1 MTKEIE
7 TEHGSV
13 VLDADWLD
21 AVNYVWELVKADE
34 KIKRFDKEIRPMV
47 RSVAYEIL
55 EKAFLEYDFD
65 DIVLKDDYFWE
76 WFAEQQED

>member
-21 AVNYVWELVKADE
+21 AVNYVWELVNAE
-34 KIKRFDKEIRPMV
+34 GKIKGFSPEIRV
-47 RSVAYEIL
+47 KVKSVAYEIL
-55 EKAFLEYDFD
+55 EKAFLEYDFEDMVFND
-65 DIVLKDDYFWE
+65 DCFWE